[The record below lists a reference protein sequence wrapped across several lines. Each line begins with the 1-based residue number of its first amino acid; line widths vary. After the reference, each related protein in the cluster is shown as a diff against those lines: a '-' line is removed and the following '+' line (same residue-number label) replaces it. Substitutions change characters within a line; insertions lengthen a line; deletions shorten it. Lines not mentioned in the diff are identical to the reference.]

1 MIINSDQSL
10 KDAIEELT
18 KQYKENKYLNVT
30 VTKGMQRTLTQNAA
44 LHKYFELLADSLNDA
59 GYTIAKVLT
68 KPLDISWSK
77 HTVKE
82 LLWRP
87 VQNAILDKKTTTRLK
102 RFEVTQVYDE
112 LNNIMS
118 TRYGLSVGF
127 PDAHSQQSA
136 KRVRRGV

>member
-10 KDAIEELT
+10 KDAIEEIT
-18 KQYKENKYLNVT
+18 KQYKENKYLSVT
-30 VTKGMQRTLTQNAA
+30 VTRGTQRTLTQNAA
-44 LHKYFELLADSLNDA
+44 LHRYFELLADSLNDA

-102 RFEVTQVYDE
+102 RFEVTKVYDE

-118 TRYGLSVGF
+118 TRYGLSVEF
-127 PDAHSQQSA
+127 PNDN
-136 KRVRRGV
+136 KE

>member
-10 KDAIEELT
+10 KDAIEEIT
-18 KQYKENKYLNVT
+18 KQYKENKYLNIT
-30 VTKGMQRTLTQNAA
+30 ITRGTQRTLTQNAA
-44 LHKYFELLADSLNDA
+44 LHRYFELLADSLNDS

-68 KPLDISWSK
+68 KPLNISWSK

-118 TRYGLSVGF
+118 TRYGLSVEF
-127 PDAHSQQSA
+127 PDAHSKQEV